1 MPLSSIET
9 MCQSW
14 APRLLSVLRIIVG
27 LLFIEHGT
35 SKFFAFPSG
44 GETGTVALFSLI
56 GLSGVL
62 ELVGGVLLTLG
73 LFTRI
78 TAFIL
83 SGEMAVAYFMVHAPS
98 SFFPLLNRGEPAVFY
113 CFFFLYLAAA
123 GPGPWSIDAMR
134 RR

>member
-1 MPLSSIET
+1 MSSIDSL
-9 MCQSW
+9 CQTW
-14 APRLLSVLRIIVG
+14 APRLLSVLRIIIG

-44 GETGTVALFSLI
+44 GETGTVELFSLI

-62 ELVGGVLLTLG
+62 ELVGGVLLTVG

-78 TAFIL
+78 TAFVL
-83 SGEMAVAYFMVHAPS
+83 SGEMAFAYFMVHAPS
-98 SFFPLLNRGEPAVFY
+98 SPFPLINHGEPAVFY
-113 CFFFLYLAAA
+113 CFLFLYMAAA
-123 GPGPWSIDAMR
+123 GPGPWSIDAR

>member
-1 MPLSSIET
+1 LSSIDT
-9 MCQSW
+9 ICQSW

-62 ELVGGVLLTLG
+62 ELLGGVLLTLG

-83 SGEMAVAYFMVHAPS
+83 SGEMAFAYFIEHAPS
-98 SFFPLLNRGEPAVFY
+98 SFFPLLNHGEPAVFY
-113 CFFFLYLAAA
+113 CFLFLYVAAA
-123 GPGPWSIDAMR
+123 GPGPWSIDRAVR
-134 RR
+134 RV

>member
-1 MPLSSIET
+1 MSSIDT
-9 MCQSW
+9 LCQTW
-14 APRLLSVLRIIVG
+14 APRLLSVLRIVVG

-62 ELVGGVLLTLG
+62 ELVGGALLTLG

-83 SGEMAVAYFMVHAPS
+83 SGEMAVAYFTVHAPS
-98 SFFPLLNRGEPAVFY
+98 NFFPLINHGEPAVFY
-113 CFFFLYLAAA
+113 CFLFLYMAAA
-123 GPGPWSIDAMR
+123 GPGPWSIDAR

>member
-1 MPLSSIET
+1 MSSIDT
-9 MCQSW
+9 ICQSW

-83 SGEMAVAYFMVHAPS
+83 SGEMAFAYFIAHAPS
-98 SFFPLLNRGEPAVFY
+98 GFFPLLNHGEPAVFY
-113 CFFFLYLAAA
+113 CFLFLYVAAA
-123 GPGPWSIDAMR
+123 GPGPWSVDSAVR
-134 RR
+134 RA

>member
-1 MPLSSIET
+1 LSSIDT
-9 MCQSW
+9 ICQSW

-83 SGEMAVAYFMVHAPS
+83 SGEMAFAYFIAHAPS
-98 SFFPLLNRGEPAVFY
+98 GFFPLLNHGEPAVFY
-113 CFFFLYLAAA
+113 CFLFLYVAAA
-123 GPGPWSIDAMR
+123 GPGPWSVDNAVR
-134 RR
+134 RP